1 MKYPLSIQGL
11 GKGVIY
17 QEPGTIS
24 LWLWLRPL
32 EAWNL
37 GTNTSLF
44 MLCFDKVTV
53 GSSQF
58 LFSWGVPK
66 LSKCVFKSLL
76 LGLKMSF
83 FLRKVIF
90 WVLNVPKGGGVI
102 DLGTIPQRRCLCLG
116 RDSNG
121 DAFA

>member
-1 MKYPLSIQGL
+1 MVFSCYALTGL
-11 GKGVIY
+11 LWEAVNFFF
-17 QEPGTIS
+17 S
-24 LWLWLRPL
+24 L
-32 EAWNL
+32 
-37 GTNTSLF
+37 
-44 MLCFDKVTV
+44 
-53 GSSQF
+53 
-58 LFSWGVPK
+58 GVPK

-121 DAFA
+121 DAFAW